1 MILWRIVLR
10 SQKTILR
17 ILGEFYVNTVGTIQV
32 SRLENLDYRGTVYI
46 FIDPWKRP
54 HHPKSAI

>member
-32 SRLENLDYRGTVYI
+32 NRLENLDYRGTVYI
-46 FIDPWKRP
+46 FIGPWKRP